1 MRGIYRTF
9 IVIAL
14 CAALPACEPEPVRT
28 RFELPPD
35 VSVGQGAADLT
46 LAIAADAPGGAGTK
60 ASLLSEVES
69 KGSGAL
75 VLVYRTDT
83 RQLDS
88 YRFFTQEEIRAQADV
103 PLKLRVPLARCDF
116 YILGN
121 LNAVR
126 KSDGR
131 TGHLMEALGADFP
144 VDETA
149 LEAWVYRLDGGDLN
163 AGWRRQ
169 RFAEVAACGIPYMHV
184 RKGVDTAEQIRRGEG
199 IPGSDKCRRL
209 FSKVT
214 VRIDHSAFDGGG
226 AHPELFVNSRL
237 YLRQANAR
245 LQPFSEAPQQA
256 AQAADVLPESDY
268 DPQMANGSVM
278 TFSFYVPENAQGEL
292 LPGNADS
299 RRKTLDELV
308 SKGLSARAPYL
319 TYVEFSGRLDPSAG
333 GYGGDVTYR
342 FYTGAD
348 NCTNFDLI
356 RNREYEIS
364 LTFRVGSLFDPDW
377 KVQPENWSDGRLFAL
392 TADPAFTTDIGTVRP
407 DRRVAVRGNREG
419 AFYVYMNPAG
429 ALGRS
434 KSLLGKPALT
444 NPAYTPAS
452 VADCAWYG
460 DFLRPGTA
468 DNNWLT
474 ARGIT
479 PGWDPATGRL
489 KFSVTDAAKYKA
501 RIGDA
506 RQFTLTL
513 LPGGGSA
520 TFSLV
525 LMQDISLTVADG
537 LSLTDG
543 FYLGQKRTV
552 TLSGFAGRNI
562 RYAADQD
569 ACGASAGAA
578 HTQNRQWKTTNAAS
592 GAFPSCAVDGSGRV
606 LLDVS
611 NAAYASQ
618 ACTGSLDL
626 YAFYPNRFL
635 ATHSGWTSKSGR
647 IIFFSEDYLNDSFE
661 AEIRISEPRL
671 NTGTAEQHLPIDGNE
686 VQTDIGYWTFDGTAR
701 LPASSFDAT
710 LLQTR
715 LGLGLRSVSG
725 APYSA
730 WASCLALDPGTGLM
744 YVKAT
749 TSSAGNLEE
758 RTYSRTNGSYNTSLA
773 RWQVY
778 PRVLTD
784 LYGNSPAFDVRV
796 TKLLVRNLRSG
807 IWTMKEGNDVAV
819 SGVSMLSS
827 YYATNTIGGEEQL
840 TEQTRFSVS
849 AEYYFVHGDLSRIE
863 WSRSGD
869 ATSYTCTQA
878 PYETFHPVID
888 FTVDTDD
895 TGEGGTFSWVYDESH
910 QVMRSSTGEPVPGG
924 LIVPFGRQYM
934 TGTYRNKWDGR
945 TFQVKAD
952 FNLTYPVL
960 NGSLLVVARPGNAR
974 ASVYLMPQKII
985 KYLKSHGPSVNTT
998 ARHQMMQLFNRSDWM
1013 NSVQFTNCY
1022 QTRPGLNAYHS
1033 PGMITGSPR
1042 NDYDIKYLWGF
1053 VYDRTDVTEWSQT
1066 ALSLLLSP
1074 SSQRPTAS
1082 GVAQSAMV
1090 QNYNSDIFTTLANTA
1105 SYVQGIWWMKSE
1117 AF

>member
-1 MRGIYRTF
+1 MIIG
-9 IVIAL
+9 VAL
-14 CAALPACEPEPVRT
+14 CAALPACEPEPVQT
-28 RFELPPD
+28 RFELPAGGPVGRD
-35 VSVGQGAADLT
+35 VADLT
-46 LAIAADAPGGAGTK
+46 FAIAPDTPGGGTK

-75 VLVYRTDT
+75 VLVYRSDT
-83 RQLDS
+83 RRLDS
-88 YRFFTQEEIRAQADV
+88 YRFFTQEEIRSQAAT

-121 LNAVR
+121 LNAIR

-144 VDETA
+144 MDETA
-149 LEAWVYRLDGGDLN
+149 LEALVYRLDGGDLN
-163 AGWRRQ
+163 AAWRRQ

-184 RKGVDTAEQIRRGEG
+184 RKGVDTAEQIRRGGG
-199 IPGSDKCRRL
+199 IPDSDKCRRL

-214 VRIDHSAFDGGG
+214 VRIDHSAFDGAG

-256 AQAADVLPESDY
+256 AQAADVLPESDF
-268 DPQMANGSVM
+268 DAQMANGSVM

-292 LPGNADS
+292 LPGNTDS

-308 SKGLSARAPYL
+308 SRGHSARTPYL
-319 TYVEFSGRLDPSAG
+319 TYVEFTGRLDPAAG

-342 FYTGAD
+342 FYVGAD
-348 NCTNFDLI
+348 NCTDFDLI
-356 RNREYEIS
+356 RNREYDIS

-377 KVQPENWSDGRLFAL
+377 KVQPENWSDARLFAL

-407 DRRVAVRGNREG
+407 DRRVAVRGNRDG
-419 AFYVYMNPAG
+419 AFYVYMNPGG
-429 ALGRS
+429 ALGGGN
-434 KSLLGKPALT
+434 SLLGKPALT
-444 NPAYTPAS
+444 SPAYTPAS

-460 DFLRPGTA
+460 DLLRPGTA
-468 DNNWLT
+468 DHNWLT

-489 KFSVTDAAKYKA
+489 GFSVTDAAKYSA

-506 RQFTLTL
+506 REFTLTL

-569 ACGASAGAA
+569 ACGASGGAA
-578 HTQNRQWKTTNAAS
+578 HTQNRQWKSTNAAS
-592 GAFPSCAVDGSGRV
+592 GAFPSCAVDASGRV
-606 LLDVS
+606 LLDVAD
-611 NAAYASQ
+611 AAYAAQ
-618 ACTGSLDL
+618 ACTGPLDL
-626 YAFYPNRFL
+626 YAFYPNRFQP
-635 ATHSGWTSKSGR
+635 AHSGWTSKSGR
-647 IIFFSEDYLNDSFE
+647 LIFFSEDYLNDSFE
-661 AEIRISEPRL
+661 TEVRISEPRL
-671 NTGTAEQHLPIDGNE
+671 HTGAVEQHLPIDGNE
-686 VQTDIGYWTFDGTAR
+686 VQTDIGYWTFDGSAR

-715 LGLGLRSVSG
+715 LGLGLRSATG
-725 APYSA
+725 APYAA

-749 TSSAGNLEE
+749 TCSAGNLED
-758 RTYSRTNGSYNTSLA
+758 RTYSRTNGSYSTGLA
-773 RWQVY
+773 GWQVY
-778 PRVLTD
+778 PLVLTD
-784 LYGNSPAFDVRV
+784 LYGNSPSFDIRV
-796 TKLLVRNLRSG
+796 TKLHIRNLRSG
-807 IWTMKEGNDVAV
+807 LWTMKEGDGVAI

-827 YYATNTIGGEEQL
+827 YYATNSVGGEEQL
-840 TEQTRFSVS
+840 TELTRFSVS
-849 AEYYFVHGDLSRIE
+849 AEYYFVHGDLSRIV

-869 ATSYTCTQA
+869 ATSYTCAQA
-878 PYETFHPVID
+878 PYETFQPVID

-895 TGEGGTFSWVYDESH
+895 TGEGGTFSWVYDEAH
-910 QVMRSSTGEPVPGG
+910 QVTRSSTGEPVPGG

-945 TFQVKAD
+945 TFQVEAD
-952 FNLTYPVL
+952 FNLTYPVF
-960 NGSLLVVARPGNAR
+960 NGSLLVVARPGSAL

-985 KYLKSHGPSVNTT
+985 KYLKSQGPSVNTA

-1013 NSVQFTNCY
+1013 NSILFRNCY
-1022 QTRPGLNAYHS
+1022 QVRSGLNQYHK
-1033 PGMITGSPR
+1033 PGNTYGAPMT
-1042 NDYDIKYLWGF
+1042 DYDVAYLWQYLGNGAGSATWTQNALEQL
-1053 VYDRTDVTEWSQT
+1053 VSHSRMMAGALADEARLDNAQYGSQT
-1066 ALSLLLSP
+1066 
-1074 SSQRPTAS
+1074 
-1082 GVAQSAMV
+1082 
-1090 QNYNSDIFTTLANTA
+1090 FTTLANTS
-1105 SYVQGIWWMKSE
+1105 SYPEGIWWSKQE
-1117 AF
+1117 VF

>member
-1 MRGIYRTF
+1 MRGIWKIF
-9 IVIAL
+9 VGMAL
-14 CAALPACEPEPVRT
+14 GVALPACEPEPVRT
-28 RFELPPD
+28 RFELPPAE
-35 VSVGQGAADLT
+35 SVGQDVVDLT
-46 LAIAADAPGGAGTK
+46 LAIAPDTPGTTK
-60 ASLLSEVES
+60 ASLLADVES

-75 VLVYRTDT
+75 VLVFRTDT

-88 YRFFTQEEIRAQADV
+88 YRFFTQEELRAQAGT
-103 PLKLRVPLARCDF
+103 PLKLRVPLGRCDF

-131 TGHLMEALGADFP
+131 TAHLMEALGADFP

-163 AGWRRQ
+163 AAWRRE
-169 RFAEVAACGIPYMHV
+169 RFADVAACGIPYMHV
-184 RKGVDTAEQIRRGEG
+184 CKEVDTGEQIRRGEG

-214 VRIDHSAFDGGG
+214 VRIDHSAFDGAG
-226 AHPELFVNSRL
+226 AHPEHFVNTRL

-245 LQPFSEAPQQA
+245 LQPFSERPQQA
-256 AQAADVLPESDY
+256 AAAADVLPESDY
-268 DPQMANGSVM
+268 DPQMASGSVM
-278 TFSFYVPENAQGEL
+278 TFSFYVPENAQGDL
-292 LPGNADS
+292 LSGNADS
-299 RRKTLDELV
+299 RRKTLDELLAR
-308 SKGLSARAPYL
+308 GLSARAPYL

-342 FYTGAD
+342 FYVGAD
-348 NCTNFDLI
+348 NCANFDLI

-377 KVQPENWSDGRLFAL
+377 KVQPENWSDARLFAL

-407 DRRVAVRGNREG
+407 DRRVAVRGNRDG
-419 AFYVYMNPAG
+419 AFYVYMNPRG
-429 ALGRS
+429 ELGKS
-434 KSLLGKPALT
+434 NSLLGKPALT
-444 NPAYTPAS
+444 SPAYTPAS

-468 DNNWLT
+468 DHNWLA

-479 PGWDPATGRL
+479 PEWDPATGRL
-489 KFSVTDAAKYKA
+489 KFRVTDAAKYDA
-501 RIGDA
+501 RIGDT
-506 RQFTLTL
+506 REFSLTL

-520 TFSLV
+520 AFSLV
-525 LMQDISLTVADG
+525 LMRNITLAVADG

-569 ACGASAGAA
+569 GCGASAGAA

-611 NAAYASQ
+611 DAAYASQ
-618 ACTGSLDL
+618 ACTGTLDL

-635 ATHSGWTSKSGR
+635 PDHRGWTSKSGR
-647 IIFFSEDYLNDSFE
+647 LIFFSEDYLNDSFE
-661 AEIRISEPRL
+661 AEVRISEPRL
-671 NTGTAEQHLPIDGNE
+671 VAGGAEQHLPIDGNE
-686 VQTDIGYWTFDGTAR
+686 VPTDFGYWTFDGSAR
-701 LPASSFDAT
+701 LPAASFDPT
-710 LLQTR
+710 LLRTR

-725 APYSA
+725 APYTA
-730 WASCLALDPGTGLM
+730 WAPCLALDPGTGLM

-749 TSSAGNLEE
+749 SCSAGNLED
-758 RTYSRTNGSYNTSLA
+758 RTYSRTNGSYNTGLGL
-773 RWQVY
+773 WEVY
-778 PRVLTD
+778 PTALTD
-784 LYGNSPAFDVRV
+784 LYGNSPQFGIRV
-796 TKLLVRNLRSG
+796 TKLHIRNLRSG
-807 IWTMKEGNDVAV
+807 LWTMKEGNDVAV

-827 YYATNTIGGEEQL
+827 YYATNSVGGEEQL
-840 TEQTRFSVS
+840 SESSRFSVS
-849 AEYYFVHGDLSRIE
+849 ADYYFVHGDLSRIA

-895 TGEGGTFSWVYDESH
+895 AGEGGTFSWVYDESH

-934 TGTYRNKWDGR
+934 TGTYQNKWDGR
-945 TFQVKAD
+945 SFQVQAD
-952 FNLTYPVL
+952 FNLTHPIF
-960 NGSLLVVARPGNAR
+960 NASLLVVARPGNTKA
-974 ASVYLMPQKII
+974 AVYLMPQKII
-985 KYLKSHGPSVNTT
+985 KYLKSMGPSVGTT
-998 ARHQMMQLFNRSDWM
+998 ARHRMMQLFNRSDWM
-1013 NSVQFTNCY
+1013 NAVQFTNCY
-1022 QTRPGLNAYHS
+1022 QTRPGLNSYYG
-1033 PGMITGSPR
+1033 PGMLTGSPR
-1042 NDYDIKYLWGF
+1042 TDYDIKYLWGY
-1053 VYDRTDVTEWSQT
+1053 VYNQTNVSEWT
-1066 ALSLLLSP
+1066 LSAVNLLSIP
-1074 SSQRPTAS
+1074 SSLRPPAS
-1082 GVAQSAMV
+1082 AIAQTAMV
-1090 QNYNSDIFTTLANTA
+1090 QNYNSDYFTSLSNTSNYA
-1105 SYVQGIWWMKSE
+1105 CGIWWTKPE
-1117 AF
+1117 EF